1 MFKMTRLAALMAAAL
16 LPLSLPLPANAHDA
30 AASGAHPS
38 MFEHML
44 KSMDTN
50 GDGRISRDEYLAA
63 AATKFQAIDAQHK
76 GRVDAAD
83 IASSPAALERID
95 HRAQAL
101 VDRLDHNGAGYV
113 TSDEFVA
120 AAQKRF
126 ARMDR
131 NGDGRLTPDEMAADR
146 RHGKHDGGGD
156 KADKHAP
163 AAQQRFARADA
174 NGDGAVTA
182 DEYIAAARKLYAEFD
197 TKHDG
202 KVTAAEIEASPH
214 TQERAVH
221 VADRMVRHMDGNG
234 DGVVAQDEFMAAA
247 QKRFARID
255 RNGDGFIDA
264 GEADGARWAGR
275 SHKPHS

>member
-1 MFKMTRLAALMAAAL
+1 MFKLTRMAALMAVSL
-16 LPLSLPLPANAHDA
+16 FPLSLTILAHAHDA
-30 AASGAHPS
+30 AEPGAHAS
-38 MFEHML
+38 MSEHML
-44 KSMDTN
+44 KSMDSN

-63 AATKFQAIDAQHK
+63 AATHFQAIDAQHK
-76 GRVDAAD
+76 GRVDATD

-95 HRAQAL
+95 HRAQAM
-101 VDRLDHNGAGYV
+101 VDRLDQNGAGYV

-131 NGDGRLTPDEMAADR
+131 NGDGKLTPDEMTTER
-146 RHGKHDGGGD
+146 RHGGHDGADD
-156 KADKHAP
+156 KAGKHAQ
-163 AAQQRFARADA
+163 AAQQRFARIDA
-174 NGDGAVTA
+174 NGDGMVTP
-182 DEYIAAARKLYAEFD
+182 DEYVAAARKLYAEFD
-197 TKHDG
+197 THHDG
-202 KVTAAEIEASPH
+202 KVTAAEIEASPR

-221 VADRMVRHMDGNG
+221 VADRMVRRMDGNG

-264 GEADGARWAGR
+264 DEADGRHWAGR
-275 SHKPHS
+275 NHKPNS